1 MRPPPK
7 PNSCPTWADE
17 IFGKHSHEPALIAAA
32 SSRATAGSRC
42 GTFSQAELTAENRVI
57 TRFWGIH
64 LTGVASSEA
73 CSGTVR
79 SRRVESTTS
88 SDDAQLPKLVRLHE
102 YPRPALSALEEQR
115 SEKYRQ
121 ALIAVVSIG
130 VRAGQ
135 LGGTDAW
142 LSSHL
147 VSHA

>member
-1 MRPPPK
+1 MSGATSLRLDIVPGRERVTREGLHARP
-7 PNSCPTWADE
+7 A
-17 IFGKHSHEPALIAAA
+17 
-32 SSRATAGSRC
+32 
-42 GTFSQAELTAENRVI
+42 
-57 TRFWGIH
+57 H
-64 LTGVASSEA
+64 L
-73 CSGTVR
+73 
-79 SRRVESTTS
+79 
-88 SDDAQLPKLVRLHE
+88 RLSE
-102 YPRPALSALEEQR
+102 YPIPALSALEEQR